1 MATYLLRRVISTAP
15 TLVLISILV
24 FLAIEITPGTYVDIL
39 VAQQIRDTGSATLTD
54 GQIQLLEKQYGI
66 GRPIYVRWWKW
77 FSRFVRGDMG
87 RSYAYGHRPVAQLI
101 GERIALTMV
110 IAFSSLAL
118 SYLVALPIGIYSAV
132 RQYTFGDHFFTALS
146 FLGLSV
152 PNFLLA
158 LLLMITGFFVFD
170 QIPGGLFSPEYAE
183 APWSLAKVL
192 DLLSRLWIPVFV
204 LGTAGMAGT
213 MRVLRGNLLDQLR
226 RPYVETARA
235 KGLRETVLVIKYPV
249 RLALNP
255 FITSLGLAFPGIVG
269 GELIVSIVLN
279 LPTTGPLL
287 FDAVMNHDAF
297 LAGAMVML
305 LSSVLV
311 LGNLLSDIALAGID
325 PRIRYD

>member
-1 MATYLLRRVISTAP
+1 MATYLLRRVVSTAP

-39 VAQQIRDTGSATLTD
+39 VAQQIRDTGSATLTP
-54 GQIQLLEKQYGI
+54 GQVQLLEKQYGI

-77 FSRFVRGDMG
+77 FSRFARGDMG

-110 IAFSSLAL
+110 IAFSSLAF

-158 LLLMITGFFVFD
+158 LLLMITGFFVFG

>member
-1 MATYLLRRVISTAP
+1 MATYILRRVISAVP
-15 TLVLISILV
+15 TLVLISVLV
-24 FLAIEITPGTYVDIL
+24 FLVIEITPGTYVDIL
-39 VAQQIRDTGSATLTD
+39 VAQQIRDTGSPVLTP
-54 GQIQLLEKQYGI
+54 GQIQLLEKQYGV
-66 GRPIYVRWWKW
+66 GQPIYVRWWKW
-77 FSRFVRGDMG
+77 FSRFVQGDMG
-87 RSYAYGHRPVAQLI
+87 RSYAYGHRPVAKLI
-101 GERIALTMV
+101 GERIALTML
-110 IAFSSLAL
+110 ISFCSLAF

-132 RQYTFGDHFFTALS
+132 RQYTFGDHFFTLVS

-158 LLLMITGFFVFD
+158 LLFIIIGFFVFG

-305 LSSVLV
+305 LSGVLV
-311 LGNLLSDIALAGID
+311 LGNLLSDVALAGMD

>member
-1 MATYLLRRVISTAP
+1 MTTYILRRVISAVP
-15 TLVLISILV
+15 TLVLISVLV

-39 VAQQIRDTGSATLTD
+39 VAQQLRDTGSPDLTP
-54 GQIQLLEKQYGI
+54 GQIRLLEKQYGV
-66 GRPIYVRWWKW
+66 GQPIYVRWWKW
-77 FSRFVRGDMG
+77 FSRFVQGDMG
-87 RSYAYGHRPVAQLI
+87 RSYAYGHRPVANLI
-101 GERIALTMV
+101 AERIALTML
-110 IAFSSLAL
+110 IAFCSLAF
-118 SYLVALPIGIYSAV
+118 SYLVAFPIGIYSAV
-132 RQYTFGDHFFTALS
+132 RQYSVGDHFFTVLS

-158 LLLMITGFFVFD
+158 LLFIIIGFFVFG

-235 KGLRETVLVIKYPV
+235 KGLREKVLVIKYPV
-249 RLALNP
+249 RIALNP

-311 LGNLLSDIALAGID
+311 LGNLLSDLALAGMD

>member
-1 MATYLLRRVISTAP
+1 MATYILRRVISAVP
-15 TLVLISILV
+15 TLVLISVLV
-24 FLAIEITPGTYVDIL
+24 FLVIEITPGTYVDIL
-39 VAQQIRDTGSATLTD
+39 VAQQIRDTGSPVLTA
-54 GQIQLLEKQYGI
+54 GQIQLLEKQYGV
-66 GRPIYVRWWKW
+66 GQPIYVRWWKW
-77 FSRFVRGDMG
+77 FSRFVQGDMG
-87 RSYAYGHRPVAQLI
+87 RSYAYGHRPVAKLI
-101 GERIALTMV
+101 GERIALTML
-110 IAFSSLAL
+110 ISFCSLAF

-132 RQYTFGDHFFTALS
+132 RQYTFGDHFFTLVS

-158 LLLMITGFFVFD
+158 LLFIIIGFFVFG

-305 LSSVLV
+305 LSGVLV
-311 LGNLLSDIALAGID
+311 LGNLLSDVALAGMD

>member
-1 MATYLLRRVISTAP
+1 MVEMVQPLRARRHGT
-15 TLVLISILV
+15 
-24 FLAIEITPGTYVDIL
+24 FL
-39 VAQQIRDTGSATLTD
+39 R
-54 GQIQLLEKQYGI
+54 
-66 GRPIYVRWWKW
+66 
-77 FSRFVRGDMG
+77 
-87 RSYAYGHRPVAQLI
+87 YGHRPVAKLI

-110 IAFSSLAL
+110 IAFSSLAF
-118 SYLVALPIGIYSAV
+118 SYLVAFPIGIYSAV

-152 PNFLLA
+152 PNFLIA
-158 LLLMITGFFVFD
+158 LLLMITGFFVFG

-192 DLLSRLWIPVFV
+192 DLMSRLWIPVFV

-311 LGNLLSDIALAGID
+311 LGNLLADLALAAID